1 MSKSHEQNC
10 RWTLQETKPTP
21 NCSELKSTEEP
32 WYGRCCRSHD
42 NDLPAVTNRNSH
54 ITADCSSEVGL
65 IWQCCFWLC
74 FFFPLFSHAGHL
86 VLCSSWHSSG
96 LRKHS
101 WECAKQVLDTLM
113 HKHFSRDGYMVR
125 FTTND
130 NQACLLAQ
138 AQACFKLSSQIHKG
152 SPSLLAHTTLKLS
165 KPEVISLISLRW
177 ADTRCINLDY

>member
-1 MSKSHEQNC
+1 MSKSHEQKC

-21 NCSELKSTEEP
+21 NCFEFMSTEES

-74 FFFPLFSHAGHL
+74 FLFPLFFHVGHL
-86 VLCSSWHSSG
+86 VLCSSWHRSG

-101 WECAKQVLDTLM
+101 WGCAKQVLDTLM
-113 HKHFSRDGYMVR
+113 HKHFSRDGYIVR

-130 NQACLLAQ
+130 SQDIWGQ
-138 AQACFKLSSQIHKG
+138 GCFKLSSQIRRG
-152 SPSLLAHTTLKLS
+152 SPSLLAYTPLKLS
-165 KPEVISLISLRW
+165 KPEVISLVSLIW
-177 ADTRCINLDY
+177 ADTRSINLDY